1 MKIGADGERLD
12 VIDWQG
18 IEIVPVTKD
27 FSFEHPSVSG
37 RSEAECETIRAHN
50 SIHIISQCTAAEVP
64 RPISRFEEAPFPDW
78 AAAELRRNGFEKPT
92 PIQVQAWPTVL
103 RGHDFVKKKKID
115 EIPDSVIVVGSMV
128 DACR

>member
-1 MKIGADGERLD
+1 MLRNWDFSGARSGFSRDDAALAKFFVGQDRGRRKMKIGANGERLD

-50 SIHIISQCTAAEVP
+50 SIHIISQGTAGRRRLP
-64 RPISRFEEAPFPDW
+64 LS
-78 AAAELRRNGFEKPT
+78 AAG
-92 PIQVQAWPTVL
+92 
-103 RGHDFVKKKKID
+103 
-115 EIPDSVIVVGSMV
+115 
-128 DACR
+128 ACPSQQQGAGI